1 MTIHFS
7 NYKQQYGYDVL
18 TFKTDGGLELE
29 LFYKDGET
37 HSIETEFGAIIDWKD
52 KQTLSN
58 LYVSFNKTM
67 YTLLHVF
74 NYGELCLPEIKK
86 EYGYND

>member
-1 MTIHFS
+1 MTITFT
-7 NYKQQYGYDVL
+7 NYEEKFDFDVL

-37 HSIETEFGAIIDWKD
+37 HSIEAEHGVIIDWKD

>member
-1 MTIHFS
+1 MFYTD
-7 NYKQQYGYDVL
+7 YKEKHGYDVL

-37 HSIETEFGAIIDWKD
+37 HSIEAEHGVIIDWKD
-52 KQTLSN
+52 KKTLSN

-74 NYGELCLPEIKK
+74 NYGEHCLAEIK
-86 EYGYND
+86 EEFGYHD